1 MAPPYRVGDP
11 IAVID
16 AAGDQ
21 KASVRRSSVE
31 EIEPSAETTTGTS
44 RSAMSGSPST
54 PAARPGEPSRSTSS
68 WPLSS
73 WSRASSSRSRRPPSI
88 RSMNCPSTEPPRWIG
103 VTTVATDPRRPGV
116 RPAVP
121 PPARPRPPELDELWT
136 VEQLAEFLKIPTQS
150 VYKQRSLGTGP
161 PGYRVGKY
169 VRFKKSDVMRW
180 LEEHRDAV

>member
-1 MAPPYRVGDP
+1 MSDQRSPLVSDP
-11 IAVID
+11 D
-16 AAGDQ
+16 
-21 KASVRRSSVE
+21 
-31 EIEPSAETTTGTS
+31 
-44 RSAMSGSPST
+44 
-54 PAARPGEPSRSTSS
+54 STSGT
-68 WPLSS
+68 PQ
-73 WSRASSSRSRRPPSI
+73 
-88 RSMNCPSTEPPRWIG
+88 
-103 VTTVATDPRRPGV
+103 ATDPRRPGV

-136 VEQLAEFLKIPTQS
+136 VEQLAEILQIPTQS